1 MELQI
6 DAFTGDYSG
15 ALSRAVALDQ
25 KILNAAAKI
34 SSQYS
39 DIVSL
44 AMRQAM
50 GTFDITAGTDSNG
63 NLIASDVKVFMKNLG
78 TDQFVF
84 FFPLRAISCEFRIPH
99 TRLSCFMLI
108 GA

>member
-39 DIVSL
+39 DIVALST
-44 AMRQAM
+44 RQTMSAL
-50 GTFDITAGTDSNG
+50 DITVGTDSKG
-63 NLIASDVKVFMKNLG
+63 KVQPNDIKIFMKNLG
-78 TDQFVF
+78 TDRFVF
-84 FFPLRAISCEFRIPH
+84 PFVLV
-99 TRLSCFMLI
+99 L
-108 GA
+108 

>member
-1 MELQI
+1 MFSLRVELQI

-39 DIVSL
+39 DIVALST
-44 AMRQAM
+44 RQTMSAL
-50 GTFDITAGTDSNG
+50 DITVGTD
-63 NLIASDVKVFMKNLG
+63 ASGSVVVPSDIMIFMKNIG
-78 TDQFVF
+78 TDRFVLPTLAF
-84 FFPLRAISCEFRIPH
+84 HFRAYFYSG
-99 TRLSCFMLI
+99 L
-108 GA
+108 